1 MRLQQLS
8 AFDVAKCI
16 HSCLPIILQLKREF
30 IFHFIFAFVRRIALQ
45 HRWFSRC
52 PPVKGKICKLKIQS
66 YTIDKKNRTETV
78 EQNLKRKIDGVVRAW
93 LLASL

>member
-16 HSCLPIILQLKREF
+16 HSCLPIILQIKREF
-30 IFHFIFAFVRRIALQ
+30 IFHFIFTFGRRIALQ
-45 HRWFSRC
+45 HSWFSRC
-52 PPVKGKICKLKIQS
+52 PPVKRKICKLKYNPILL
-66 YTIDKKNRTETV
+66 TKHRTEIV
-78 EQNLKRKIDGVVRAW
+78 EQNLKRKINGVERAW